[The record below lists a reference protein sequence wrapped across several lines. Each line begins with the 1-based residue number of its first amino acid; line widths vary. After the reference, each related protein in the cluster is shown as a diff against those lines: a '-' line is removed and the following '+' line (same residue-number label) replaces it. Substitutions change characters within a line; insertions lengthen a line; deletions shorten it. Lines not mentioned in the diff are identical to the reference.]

1 MTNHLKGILMTFIG
15 VIILSPDSVLIR
27 LADAD
32 SWTVLFWRGLLMS
45 IGVIIILLFT
55 YRSKTID
62 EFKKVGKG
70 GLWNFHQL

>member
-32 SWTVLFWRGLLMS
+32 SWTVLFLERIINVDWRYD
-45 IGVIIILLFT
+45 IVA
-55 YRSKTID
+55 
-62 EFKKVGKG
+62 
-70 GLWNFHQL
+70 FHLSLKDY